1 MSFSGAQRGPDSL
14 PESALCSGT
23 VSCTRLYA
31 LRGARGAVAGE
42 ALITVGF
49 PNNAVL

>member
-1 MSFSGAQRGPDSL
+1 MSFSRAPRGPDSL

-31 LRGARGAVAGE
+31 PRGATGAVAGE
-42 ALITVGF
+42 ALITVGL
-49 PNNAVL
+49 PNSAVL